1 MIEIRAIKSK
11 LNGTRVN
18 ILRKTKKQHPV
29 TNKVTYQFKQ
39 LGSFFIE
46 KELIPNEIL
55 NTLDNEELF
64 FLQNW
69 LDSAAF
75 CFQFHTLP
83 ESMEKVTLSLPERF
97 NESLQHVFIEAKKKG
112 IKFSPHRI
120 MLESL
125 AEESKKMLTAL
136 NDNEEGKCFFKAY
149 NGNDNKILF
158 RHLMSLDQPIGK
170 TCFELEEAARTLLN
184 KEKKIPPPQLEDW
197 AGVKSS
203 RNPDKPIKKWAY
215 GIAIDVLLIH
225 NINPTKLIPYEK
237 VAEYWCLPRHENFT
251 LKKAIKE
258 FLTLFHIKEEES
270 ARASSAITQ
279 IYLHYQIKNLLKF

>member
-46 KELIPNEIL
+46 KELIPDSIL
-55 NTLDNEELF
+55 NTLDEEELF
-64 FLQNW
+64 FLNNW
-69 LDSAAF
+69 LDDAAF
-75 CFQFHTLP
+75 SFQFHTLP
-83 ESMEKVTLSLPERF
+83 ESMEKVTLSLPENF
-97 NESLQHVFIEAKKKG
+97 NTELRQVFLEAKKKG
-112 IKFSPHRI
+112 IKFSPHHI

-125 AEESKKMLTAL
+125 LKESKKMLAEL
-136 NDNEEGKCFFKAY
+136 NHNEEGQRFFHTY
-149 NGNDNKILF
+149 NENDNKVLF
-158 RHLMSLDQPIGK
+158 RHLISLDQPMGK
-170 TCFELEEAARTLLN
+170 TCFELEEAARILLN

-197 AGVKSS
+197 AGIKSG

-215 GIAIDVLLIH
+215 SIAIDVLLIH
-225 NINPTKLIPYEK
+225 NINPTQLIPYEK
-237 VAEYWCLPRHENFT
+237 VAEYWCLPRHENLP

-258 FLTLFHIKEEES
+258 FLTLFRIKEEEI
-270 ARASSAITQ
+270 ARARRAITQ

>member
-18 ILRKTKKQHPV
+18 ILRKTKTQHP
-29 TNKVTYQFKQ
+29 TTGKVTYKFKQ

-46 KELIPNEIL
+46 KELIPDQIL

-69 LDSAAF
+69 LDAAAF
-75 CFQFHTLP
+75 SFQFHTLP
-83 ESMEKVTLSLPERF
+83 ESMEKITLFLPEKF
-97 NESLQHVFIEAKKKG
+97 NTSLQHVFTEAKKKG

-125 AEESKKMLTAL
+125 LEESKKMLKELNFNENETAFFQTY
-136 NDNEEGKCFFKAY
+136 NE
-149 NGNDNKILF
+149 NDNKALF
-158 RHLMSLDQPIGK
+158 RHLISLDQSIGK
-170 TCFELEEAARTLLN
+170 TCFELEEAAKTLLR

-197 AGVKSS
+197 AGMKIG

-215 GIAIDVLLIH
+215 SIAIDVLLIH
-225 NINPTKLIPYEK
+225 NINPTHIIPYEK
-237 VAEYWCLPRHENFT
+237 VAEYWCLPRHDSLP

-258 FLTLFHIKEEES
+258 FLMLFHIREEES
-270 ARASSAITQ
+270 SRASRVITQ